1 MSNSFSD
8 KLTMARL
15 MTAGI
20 RAHETELSK
29 TEITADYADKL
40 EKLVNEAQNLDIEQE
55 RLKSALKTCTK
66 SLTDKSQ
73 VINALFAEAKR
84 NVKFA
89 IPQSGWKEFGISDKR

>member
-20 RAHETELSK
+20 RAHEAELSK
-29 TEITADYADKL
+29 TEITTKSADDL
-40 EKLVNEAQNLDIEQE
+40 EKILTELQDLDIEQE
-55 RLKSALKTCTK
+55 RLKS
-66 SLTDKSQ
+66 
-73 VINALFAEAKR
+73 AKR

>member
-29 TEITADYADKL
+29 TSITSKYADDI
-40 EKLVNEAQNLDIEQE
+40 EKVLTELQDLDIEQE

-66 SLTDKSQ
+66 SLSDKSK
-73 VINALFAEAKR
+73 VLNELFAEAKR